1 MVLSNSLL
9 CCWPCKPPAS
19 LGPALA
25 HFRGPSEPVWGTSH
39 EKMTRKGDV
48 LFLLPK
54 SITILLLE
62 LIHHE
67 LRMVLAAAHGL
78 EWVRELDMEAVA
90 Q

>member
-1 MVLSNSLL
+1 
-9 CCWPCKPPAS
+9 
-19 LGPALA
+19 
-25 HFRGPSEPVWGTSH
+25 
-39 EKMTRKGDV
+39 MTRKGDV

-67 LRMVLAAAHGL
+67 LRMVLVAAHGL